1 MSAIQN
7 AITVLDKMDERLSAH
22 GYLDTDGARVEI
34 KEAIQALQS
43 LEGKSEPFAYCFTD
57 VSGKPSEFCDSPRHA
72 SEGDLRI
79 RTPLYTTPQPPAVPD
94 GYDYYSSD
102 DGDTWLESP
111 SDIEFVNGLKVG
123 DEYEILAVQNSVSLK
138 FRVTKAPDESS
149 DDYEVERVDAMIT
162 AAQQG
167 DGNE

>member
-43 LEGKSEPFAYCFTD
+43 LEGEAEKEAEELIIQRDYWEEKATELAMAVGDHFD
-57 VSGKPSEFCDSPRHA
+57 VDVGEHSSDNCPVITAIDYMVNH
-72 SEGDLRI
+72 
-79 RTPLYTTPQPPAVPD
+79 TTPQPPAVP
-94 GYDYYSSD
+94 
-102 DGDTWLESP
+102 
-111 SDIEFVNGLKVG
+111 
-123 DEYEILAVQNSVSLK
+123 SLK
-138 FRVTKAPDESS
+138 TVEQAISDFRKE
-149 DDYEVERVDAMIT
+149 YIGQDARALWVHCYNK

-167 DGNE
+167 GDDS